1 MIRFS
6 LKVVTLMVSLLV
18 FTIAVFS
25 IYHFFSSAPLEYFLV
40 RIHSF
45 NPQAAPS
52 VADQRL
58 LLKQWGLT
66 GSFSKQVCDFLIGM
80 SHGSLGESL
89 WTGTPVLTLLKER
102 SRATLSYGIFS
113 FLLFVPLGIFW
124 GMGQSLWDKKWPGRI
139 LTIAADFLFC
149 LPSFS
154 LATFFI
160 FSTSL
165 FVFWIPPSLVYL
177 AATVP
182 YLASLIQQRLAQE
195 EREPYAKAV
204 IAKGLSRR
212 QFYLRHLSRPCL
224 EVTVSI
230 LPLWWGLFFG
240 ASLVVEPIFRIQGLG
255 FLAVEAFRNQ
265 DLPIL
270 IGITLVIGGGRIIL
284 SNLRELALL
293 LFFPSRKYGHST

>member
-1 MIRFS
+1 M
-6 LKVVTLMVSLLV
+6 
-18 FTIAVFS
+18 
-25 IYHFFSSAPLEYFLV
+25 
-40 RIHSF
+40 
-45 NPQAAPS
+45 
-52 VADQRL
+52 
-58 LLKQWGLT
+58 
-66 GSFSKQVCDFLIGM
+66 
-80 SHGSLGESL
+80 
-89 WTGTPVLTLLKER
+89 
-102 SRATLSYGIFS
+102 
-113 FLLFVPLGIFW
+113 
-124 GMGQSLWDKKWPGRI
+124 
-139 LTIAADFLFC
+139 
-149 LPSFS
+149 
-154 LATFFI
+154 
-160 FSTSL
+160 
-165 FVFWIPPSLVYL
+165 
-177 AATVP
+177 
-182 YLASLIQQRLAQE
+182 ASLIQQRLAQE